1 MSTQE
6 IQHET
11 PTLADIV
18 AGNIR
23 ARAGRLGMSQ
33 RDLARALNVTHST
46 INKRWMGGRT
56 WKLEELDEV
65 AAALRCAPWDLTNP
79 VYESGGK
86 PTLTAVRSLP
96 QLDSNQQP
104 FDYRRILRAVP
115 SIADETANNDADVK
129 AVVIDIAKYQHG
141 KIARELRG
149 AA

>member
-46 INKRWMGGRT
+46 INKRSITG
-56 WKLEELDEV
+56 EFCE
-65 AAALRCAPWDLTNP
+65 RCP
-79 VYESGGK
+79 V
-86 PTLTAVRSLP
+86 
-96 QLDSNQQP
+96 
-104 FDYRRILRAVP
+104 
-115 SIADETANNDADVK
+115 
-129 AVVIDIAKYQHG
+129 
-141 KIARELRG
+141 
-149 AA
+149 